1 MTETITL
8 TFTKNTPDIVL
19 KPVAPQ
25 ELPISMAEAVLG
37 ATPTANDIEGFS
49 VDPLAYYILAST

>member
-1 MTETITL
+1 MPETINL
-8 TFTKNTPDIVL
+8 TFTKSSPDIKL

-25 ELPISMAEAVLG
+25 ELPLSMAEVVLG
-37 ATPTANDIEGFS
+37 ATPNTNDLQGFS